1 MSYQIEALLM
11 ADNIYQDV
19 SSKKFILSGLFH
31 QINTSELP
39 FILSCSFGIFISV
52 SGLIGLSAI
61 KFEIIDLTTNTSL
74 ASMSSIEI
82 NSPDATIPVCF
93 GIEVPPFEIYNAGRH
108 EVNLE
113 INQHLVHS
121 SPLIIHKT

>member
-1 MSYQIEALLM
+1 MECQIEALLL

-19 SSKKFILSGLFH
+19 SSKKFVLSGLFH

-39 FILSCSFGIFISV
+39 FILSCSFGVFISV
-52 SGLIGLSAI
+52 SGLIGLSTI
-61 KFEIIDLTTNTSL
+61 KLEIIDITTKMCL
-74 ASMSSIEI
+74 ASISSIEI
-82 NSPDATIPVCF
+82 NSPDASIPVSF

-108 EVNLE
+108 IINLE
-113 INQHLVHS
+113 INQHLVHT